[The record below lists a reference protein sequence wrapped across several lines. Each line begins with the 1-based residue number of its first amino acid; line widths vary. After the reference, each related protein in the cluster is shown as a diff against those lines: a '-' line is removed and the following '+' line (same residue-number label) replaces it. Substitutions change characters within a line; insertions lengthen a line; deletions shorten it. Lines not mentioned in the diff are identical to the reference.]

1 MSSSTTNSDH
11 LFAKYSRTLVV
22 GTMGACMAIGLLNY
36 FVDPYNIYGNNRLGV
51 YISSEREAK
60 QNLIKSYPHTAV
72 LLGNS
77 KSALISVADVEGT
90 VVFNGGIAGASMSEI
105 YFFAQRYVVDQN
117 RVFLGVSLG
126 QQGGLNVADQDVFR
140 PLTMSRRLGYALS
153 LKSTEYTIKTI
164 SKYAQGEAS
173 SLGKDGTQNPEK
185 WFKAHSKTDV
195 DLLQYRVEEFVDGW
209 ISQLSTAPSE
219 FIAFQKMK
227 ELMQARG
234 IHLDVFIYPIHP
246 DIRASFTPH
255 QWQQLEEWLAEMRKI
270 YPEITDFSRGG
281 YSEYDHFTATD
292 PVHFMPKTGAK
303 MIEELIQS
311 GQ

>member
-1 MSSSTTNSDH
+1 
-11 LFAKYSRTLVV
+11 
-22 GTMGACMAIGLLNY
+22 MGACLAIGLLNY
-36 FVDPYNIYGNNRLGV
+36 LVDPYNIYGNNRLGV

-60 QNLIKSYPHTAV
+60 QNLIKSHPHTAV

-77 KSALISVADVEGT
+77 KSALISVADVKGPSI
-90 VVFNGGIAGASMSEI
+90 FNGGVAGASMSEI
-105 YFFAQRYVVDQN
+105 YFFAQRFVVDQD

-126 QQGGLNVADQDVFR
+126 QQGRLNVMDQDTFR
-140 PLTMSRRLGYALS
+140 PLTMSRWLGYALS
-153 LKSTEYTIKTI
+153 LKSTEYTVKTI
-164 SKYAQGEAS
+164 SKYVQGEAP

-185 WFKAHSKTDV
+185 WFEAHSTV
-195 DLLQYRVEEFVDGW
+195 EADLLHYRVEEFVDGW
-209 ISQLSTAPSE
+209 LSQLSTAPSD

-246 DIRASFTPH
+246 DIRAKFTPH
-255 QWQQLEEWLAEMRKI
+255 QWEQLEEWLAEMKKI
-270 YPEITDFSRGG
+270 YPEITDFSRGE
-281 YSEYDHFTATD
+281 YSGYDHFTATD
-292 PVHFMPKTGAK
+292 PVHFLPETGAK